1 MLENVRKIDPLHVY
15 ALYKCNVCGNE
26 FELNIDN
33 HYVAKDDG
41 VTGISTVVK
50 KEEEK
55 LYDTYDCPIC
65 GCQNLIQ
72 NRKRRLFFDGV
83 LNDENELEDEELDDY
98 DEIIEEIKANQE
110 NDGE

>member
-1 MLENVRKIDPLHVY
+1 MQYECK
-15 ALYKCNVCGNE
+15 VCGSE

-33 HYVAKDDG
+33 HYIAKDDG
-41 VTGISTVVK
+41 VTGIATVVK

-55 LYDTYDCPIC
+55 LYDAYDCPIC

-72 NRKRRLFFDGV
+72 DRKRRLLFDDV
-83 LNDENELEDEELDDY
+83 LNDENELEDEDEELDNY
-98 DEIIEEIKANQE
+98 DEIIKEIKVNQE

>member
-1 MLENVRKIDPLHVY
+1 MY
-15 ALYKCNVCGNE
+15 TLYECKVCGSE

-33 HYVAKDDG
+33 HYIAKDDG
-41 VTGISTVVK
+41 VTGIATVVK

-55 LYDTYDCPIC
+55 LYDAYDCPIC

-72 NRKRRLFFDGV
+72 DRKRRLLFDDV
-83 LNDENELEDEELDDY
+83 LNDENELEDEDEELDNY
-98 DEIIEEIKANQE
+98 DEIIKEIKVNQE